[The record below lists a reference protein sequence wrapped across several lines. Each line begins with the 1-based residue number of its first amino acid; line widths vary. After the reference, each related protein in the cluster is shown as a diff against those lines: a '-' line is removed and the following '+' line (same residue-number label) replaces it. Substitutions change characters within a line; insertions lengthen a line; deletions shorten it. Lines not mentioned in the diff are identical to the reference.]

1 MPRKSSSITTIG
13 VIGSGEV
20 PPREVAA
27 LLDEFLA
34 GKRVTFELAVTAPL
48 NTTVHH
54 VAQYLIGQDIP
65 FNTITNQA
73 STSDRDVKVVLDE
86 GENDPPLIVKT
97 PGIELVKILEDA
109 PSAELLVLWDDDDL
123 VLQQVC
129 ASAQA
134 AGVPVFD
141 LTAGCTD
148 VVFELSDEE
157 DPDEDLEAQDD
168 PHPED
173 TTETENDR
181 PLSPAVAEA
190 FQAVAEAA
198 ALEEE
203 EDQAEAA
210 IDAAIIDAGAPEAR
224 GADDVAPYTREELDT
239 FPTTAGPGKDSLKV
253 IAEEDFGLELYPRI
267 RRKTIIGMILEA
279 QGRSAANPPG
289 EPAPVVVEEVVEE
302 ADPPVTVITGSEHLS
317 APLVAPSAEEIAEA
331 LAPILQQEMDRAVAG
346 LQGHVDQLTE
356 AVTAFTEKVAGLLS
370 EATALLAE
378 SRLAAAQATAPAVV
392 NVVSPN
398 GSGES
403 STPPATTMAAR
414 RRRVAPP
421 Q

>member
-1 MPRKSSSITTIG
+1 MPRKSSNITTIG
-13 VIGSGEV
+13 VFGSGEV

-48 NTTVHH
+48 NTTIHH
-54 VAQYLIGQDIP
+54 VAQYLIDQDVP
-65 FNTITNQA
+65 FNTITDQA
-73 STSDRDVKVVLDE
+73 STNDRDVKVVLAE
-86 GENDPPLIVKT
+86 GENDPPLTVKT
-97 PGIELVKILEDA
+97 PGIELVKILDDA
-109 PSAELLVLWDDDDL
+109 SSAELLVLWDDDDL

-129 ASAQA
+129 ANAQA
-134 AGVPVFD
+134 AGIPVFD

-157 DPDEDLEAQDD
+157 DPDEDLEAKDD
-168 PHPED
+168 LHPED
-173 TTETENDR
+173 TSEPENDR

-190 FQAVAEAA
+190 FAAAAEAA

-203 EDQAEAA
+203 EDQEEAA
-210 IDAAIIDAGAPEAR
+210 TDAAIIDAGVPEAR
-224 GADDVAPYTREELDT
+224 GANDVAPYTKEELET
-239 FPTTAGPGKDSLKV
+239 FPTSAGPGKDSLKV

-267 RRKTIIGMILEA
+267 RRKTIISMILEA
-279 QGRSAANPPG
+279 QGRVAANPPG
-289 EPAPVVVEEVVEE
+289 EQALDVVEEVVEE
-302 ADPPVTVITGSEHLS
+302 AEPTVTVITGS
-317 APLVAPSAEEIAEA
+317 APLAAPSAEEIAQA
-331 LAPILQQEMDRAVAG
+331 LAPTIQQGMDQAVAG
-346 LQGHVDQLTE
+346 LQGNVDQLTE
-356 AVTAFTEKVAGLLS
+356 AVTVFTEKVAGLLS
-370 EATALLAE
+370 EVTALLAE
-378 SRLAAAQATAPAVV
+378 SRLAAAQAAAPTVV
-392 NVVSPN
+392 NVVSSPN